1 MSWIYRYNEINELP
15 HDCAGFVYEI
25 TNLLTGRK
33 YIGKK
38 VATFTRT
45 TIKTV
50 TLKDGTKKKK
60 RVRVTKSSDW
70 QEYWGSCHELTEDI
84 KQYGE
89 SKFRREI
96 LHFCTTRAMC
106 SYLEAKEQFISGA
119 LESDRYYNNSIM
131 VRVHG
136 SHVKKKPI

>member
-1 MSWIYRYNEINELP
+1 MTWTYKHNIIEQLP
-15 HDCAGFVYEI
+15 EDCAGFVYEI
-25 TNLLTGRK
+25 TNLLNGRK

-50 TLKDGTKKKK
+50 TLKNGTKKKRK
-60 RVRVTKSSDW
+60 VRTVKPSDW
-70 QEYWGSCHELTEDI
+70 QDYWGSNDELKSDI
-84 KQYGE
+84 LKYGVE
-89 SKFRREI
+89 NFRREI
-96 LHFCTTRAMC
+96 LHFCPTRAMC

-119 LESDRYYNNSIM
+119 IESDRYYNNSIM

-136 SHVKKKPI
+136 THIRAKIT